1 MTIEEQRLS
10 ELLKRSV
17 PEPPFELSAGRVTV
31 QHIDRSG
38 RSWLMPVL
46 AAAAVVLVAAAGNDG
61 TDQDRDG
68 RIDPSAIGSQSAA
81 KNCITIGASESN
93 RDNTKFTYGEAALG
107 VDLDQLDHDL
117 DPYRD
122 RFGVPREQRKG

>member
-46 AAAAVVLVAAAGNDG
+46 AAAAVVLWPLMGLRSTATVSSDAYI
-61 TDQDRDG
+61 TKRS
-68 RIDPSAIGSQSAA
+68 SASSTRS
-81 KNCITIGASESN
+81 K
-93 RDNTKFTYGEAALG
+93 
-107 VDLDQLDHDL
+107 
-117 DPYRD
+117 
-122 RFGVPREQRKG
+122 